1 MVKTMDAGCLPVE
14 KELQDVTEVI
24 KRTAAEIA
32 ELANG
37 DALNASII
45 CATDFLRTVLS
56 RRSIILHEL
65 RKNGL
70 SEQEA
75 MQRIREVRHA
85 DA

>member
-1 MVKTMDAGCLPVE
+1 MVKTMDMGHLPVE
-14 KELQDVTEVI
+14 KELRDVTEVVR
-24 KRTAAEIA
+24 KTAVEIA

-37 DALNASII
+37 DAPNSSII
-45 CATDFLRTVLS
+45 CATDFLRTTLG

-75 MQRIREVRHA
+75 MRRIREVRHA

>member
-1 MVKTMDAGCLPVE
+1 MVKPMDAGRLPVE
-14 KELQDVTEVI
+14 RELRDVTEVI
-24 KRTAAEIA
+24 KRTAAEVA

-37 DALNASII
+37 DALNSSII
-45 CATDFLRTVLS
+45 CATDFLRTTLG

-65 RKNGL
+65 RKSGL

-75 MQRIREVRHA
+75 MRRIQEVRHA

>member
-1 MVKTMDAGCLPVE
+1 MVKTIDAGRLPVE
-14 KELQDVTEVI
+14 KELRDVTEVVR
-24 KRTAAEIA
+24 KTAVEIA

-37 DALNASII
+37 DALNSSII
-45 CATDFLRTVLS
+45 CATDFLRTTLG

-65 RKNGL
+65 RKSGL

-75 MQRIREVRHA
+75 MQRMREVRHA